1 MVDVLSPRH
10 SRNCRMRK
18 ILNIGLLLFS
28 LIISTPSMTRDS
40 MRRTLRLLPPLVIEG
55 AKRPIHPKQI
65 YRHFHA
71 FCACRRHPFESARVT
86 ASAIPAINSKNSSR
100 TLPYICSSLPY
111 GSPLSLN
118 NSTAVS
124 SLPINPLQQQGFTRS
139 AWLSSTLLPI
149 LQCARANTQLFGE
162 LLLG

>member
-28 LIISTPSMTRDS
+28 LIISTPSTTMDS
-40 MRRTLRLLPPLVIEG
+40 MRRTLRLLPLLVIEG

-71 FCACRRHPFESARVT
+71 FVLVAFTPSNLPGSLQLLFLRLIAKIAAVLSPTPAQASLT
-86 ASAIPAINSKNSSR
+86 AP
-100 TLPYICSSLPY
+100 
-111 GSPLSLN
+111 PL
-118 NSTAVS
+118 A
-124 SLPINPLQQQGFTRS
+124 
-139 AWLSSTLLPI
+139 
-149 LQCARANTQLFGE
+149 
-162 LLLG
+162 